1 MTGAALALI
10 GRVVGL
16 FGFKLSG
23 FWAGAIVA
31 GLLAV
36 SVAVY
41 SGFLVH
47 AGYDWA
53 EGKCEAASLRD
64 DNARLTARLAEKDRQ
79 IAFING
85 LAQRDAA
92 RAQTAEEQLRK
103 NQEAIDA
110 TPANPAQCFTRDM
123 ARRVRNVR

>member
-1 MTGAALALI
+1 MTGAVLALI
-10 GRVVGL
+10 VRAGGW

-23 FWAGAIVA
+23 FWAGAIVT
-31 GLLAV
+31 GLLAAG
-36 SVAVY
+36 VAAY

-64 DNARLTARLAEKDRQ
+64 DNARLAATLAEKDRQ
-79 IAFING
+79 LAFING

-92 RAQTAEEQLRK
+92 RAQTAEDQLRK

>member
-10 GRVVGL
+10 CRVAGL

-64 DNARLTARLAEKDRQ
+64 DNARLAATLAEKDRQ
-79 IAFING
+79 LAFING

>member
-79 IAFING
+79 LAFING

>member
-1 MTGAALALI
+1 MTGIALALI
-10 GRVVGL
+10 GRVVAL

-23 FWAGAIVA
+23 FWTGAIVA

-41 SGFLVH
+41 SAFLVH

-79 IAFING
+79 LAFING

>member
-1 MTGAALALI
+1 MTGTALALI

-23 FWAGAIVA
+23 FWTGAIVA

-79 IAFING
+79 LAFING